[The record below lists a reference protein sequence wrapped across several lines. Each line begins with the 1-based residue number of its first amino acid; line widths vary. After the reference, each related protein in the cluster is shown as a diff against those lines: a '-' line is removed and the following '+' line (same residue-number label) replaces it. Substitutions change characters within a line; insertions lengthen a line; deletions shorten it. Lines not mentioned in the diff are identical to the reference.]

1 MRGKGN
7 RKETEESRIQIHSRV
22 TSTETRNLSPTILFM
37 NIMNIPIYRKDIY
50 MLQITDKL
58 MM

>member
-7 RKETEESRIQIHSRV
+7 RKETEESSIQIHSRV